1 MWDWA
6 LFVQQVVA
14 NLVSFGPVELAIG
27 WLVFT
32 ARTSARRASTM
43 AELLPVDLTE
53 LQRKAV
59 AWWIRKSMTGL
70 VADYVTEVAAG
81 TDKE

>member
-1 MWDWA
+1 VWDWA

-14 NLVSFGPVELAIG
+14 NLVSFGPVELAIA
-27 WLVFT
+27 WLIFT
-32 ARTSARRASTM
+32 TRTSARRASTM
-43 AELLPVDLTE
+43 AELLPMDLTE

>member
-1 MWDWA
+1 VWDWA

-14 NLVSFGPVELAIG
+14 NLVSFGPVELAIA
-27 WLVFT
+27 WLIFT
-32 ARTSARRASTM
+32 TRTSARRASAM